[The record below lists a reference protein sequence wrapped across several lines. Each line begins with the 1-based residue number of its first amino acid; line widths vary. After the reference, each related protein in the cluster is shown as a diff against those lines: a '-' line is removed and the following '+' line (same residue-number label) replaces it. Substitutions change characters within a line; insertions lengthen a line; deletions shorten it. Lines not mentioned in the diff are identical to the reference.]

1 MDYNVGKLGGFF
13 MTNTSANN
21 FKQNAFEYLDLA
33 IDFNDV
39 VNVST
44 NNGNAI
50 LMSEEDYNGLLE
62 TLYLL
67 SVPKMKDNLIDSLK
81 EPLESMVDVDTLGR

>member
-1 MDYNVGKLGGFF
+1 